1 MTENGDP
8 YENAQAER
16 VNGILK
22 EEYLNDYSV
31 ESLAQARLILDFVIK
46 IYNTERPHMSCSY
59 KTPFVH
65 QACRNALVL
74 DVEIWITQKKL

>member
-1 MTENGDP
+1 MRKGDP

-31 ESLAQARLILDFVIK
+31 ESLAQARLILDFVQSDL
-46 IYNTERPHMSCSY
+46 T
-59 KTPFVH
+59 
-65 QACRNALVL
+65 
-74 DVEIWITQKKL
+74 